1 MNDKTF
7 LFSTRSLVHL
17 QAEQIRVHSHE
28 VSKIWQR
35 VDEER
40 ETRIKLEAVGCL
52 WKYILS
58 CSWHQT
64 TNSRILFSSFH
75 ESFSQS
81 FHWSKTEKTMFW
93 TNKKVFSFSMA
104 QIEKYDDIRKKYTS
118 IVQMLKSPFQ
128 IFYCKWSCDLCK
140 LGITKLVLWWFDV
153 TNRTEVYEKKFYF
166 IFSQFWWFISFHFY
180 QNRNHVHVHLPR
192 TWRRWKLLLMPYV
205 PTWTTLKPQVTTCFH
220 EFFSSNIT

>member
-52 WKYILS
+52 WKHILS

-75 ESFSQS
+75 EFFSQS

-93 TNKKVFSFSMA
+93 TNKKVISFSMA
-104 QIEKYDDIRKKYTS
+104 QMLAQIEKNWGKQNWLFGGLMSRTG
-118 IVQMLKSPFQ
+118 QKSM
-128 IFYCKWSCDLCK
+128 KRNL
-140 LGITKLVLWWFDV
+140 
-153 TNRTEVYEKKFYF
+153 FYF
-166 IFSQFWWFISFHFY
+166 FSILVIY
-180 QNRNHVHVHLPR
+180 
-192 TWRRWKLLLMPYV
+192 
-205 PTWTTLKPQVTTCFH
+205 
-220 EFFSSNIT
+220 FFSFLPK

>member
-52 WKYILS
+52 WKHILS

-81 FHWSKTEKTMFW
+81 FHWSKTEKTMFC
-93 TNKKVFSFSMA
+93 VVGMS
-104 QIEKYDDIRKKYTS
+104 IEKMWRNDEFWNFHATYS
-118 IVQMLKSPFQ
+118 NGF
-128 IFYCKWSCDLCK
+128 FWS
-140 LGITKLVLWWFDV
+140 TKLRQPRQCRDSC
-153 TNRTEVYEKKFYF
+153 TYYI
-166 IFSQFWWFISFHFY
+166 IFQNFVISSHI
-180 QNRNHVHVHLPR
+180 
-192 TWRRWKLLLMPYV
+192 K
-205 PTWTTLKPQVTTCFH
+205 
-220 EFFSSNIT
+220 